1 MYKQKAILAAQN
13 LIAECVNRSKILPR
27 YLRVPLSLLCFA
39 LIIIGCAI
47 PEHAFAVQ
55 YDGPAQLPIA
65 TVPSAMSGTPTPGSI
80 IAVNAGG
87 DLQAALNNARCGD
100 KIELQAGATFTGRFT
115 LPAKGCDIN
124 HWIIVR
130 TSAPDS
136 ALPAEGRRVT
146 PCYAGVSSLKGRPQ
160 YPCTNPHNVLAKV
173 QMASFGDGPF
183 RFATGANF
191 YRFIG
196 LEITRPVGTSGKARL
211 VTGKGTTN
219 HFILDRSWLHGAPQ
233 DETSVGVSLN
243 GMTNAAVIDSYFSDF
258 HCIAVTGTCTDAHD
272 IGGGTSNTQDGPF
285 KIQNN
290 FLEASG
296 QSILFGG
303 GAATR
308 TPTDISILN
317 NHMWK
322 PWQWMLGN
330 PQFIGGTNGQPFIVK
345 NHLELKNA
353 VRVLIDSNLM
363 ENVWGGF
370 SQRGYSILLTPKNQQ
385 QGTTNL
391 CPICQV
397 TDVTIRYVHIS
408 HAGAGLQLATLL
420 SGDGITG
427 APAKAG
433 ARWSIH
439 DLVMDDLSPNYGG
452 GGVAFQI
459 ANAWPSNPLNTL
471 TINHVTAFPY
481 SQSHMMITGNKTS
494 NAQMYG
500 LVFRNNLIVT
510 ADYPVWNAGWG
521 SSSCAYSDVPAK
533 TIPKC
538 FATYSFINNGLIAP
552 PPAFPSSTWPANN
565 MFPKSIDYVQFT
577 NYNNGNGGN
586 YQLLSGSPY
595 NNAGTDGKDLGADIP
610 GLTQALANVE

>member
-1 MYKQKAILAAQN
+1 MGKRKDIFAAGRLVRHFSQACAQSLHAVLQVLAIALFA
-13 LIAECVNRSKILPR
+13 VG
-27 YLRVPLSLLCFA
+27 YLM
-39 LIIIGCAI
+39 
-47 PEHAFAVQ
+47 PEQAFAVQ
-55 YDGPAQLPIA
+55 YDGPAQLPVA
-65 TVPSAMSGTPTPGSI
+65 TVSTAMSGTPTPGSI

-136 ALPAEGRRVT
+136 ALPPQGQRVT
-146 PCYAGVSSLKGRPQ
+146 PCYAGIASLKGRPQ
-160 YPCTNPHNVLAKV
+160 YPCSNPRNVLAKV
-173 QMASFGDGPF
+173 QMASFGDGPL
-183 RFATGANF
+183 RFANGANF

-196 LEITRPVGTSGKARL
+196 LEITRPVGTAGKARL
-211 VTGKGTTN
+211 ITGRGTTN

-233 DETSVGVSLN
+233 DETSTGVGLN
-243 GMTNAAVIDSYFSDF
+243 GMSYAAVIDSYFSDF
-258 HCIAVTGTCTDAHD
+258 HCIAVTGTCTDSHA
-272 IGGGTSNTQDGPF
+272 IGGGTSDTQDGPF
-285 KIQNN
+285 KIQDN

-303 GAATR
+303 GAATK

-330 PQFIGGTNGQPFIVK
+330 LPFLGAPNGRPFIVK

-353 VRVLIDSNLM
+353 ARVLIDSNLM

-370 SQRGYSILLTPKNQQ
+370 SQSGYSILLTPKNQQ
-385 QGTTNL
+385 QGTKNI
-391 CPICQV
+391 CPVCQV
-397 TDVTIRYVHIS
+397 TDVTIRNVRIS
-408 HAGAGLQLATLL
+408 HAGAGMQLATLL
-420 SGDGITG
+420 SGDGTTG

-439 DLVMDDLSPNYGG
+439 DVVLDDLSPKYGG
-452 GGVAFQI
+452 GGTAFQI
-459 ANAWPSNPLNTL
+459 SNAWPSNPLNTV
-471 TINHVTAFPY
+471 TISHVTAFPFP
-481 SQSHMMITGNKTS
+481 QSHLMIIGNKMS

-500 LVFRNNLIVT
+500 LVFRNNLMVT

-521 SSSCAYSDVPAK
+521 TSSCAYSDVPVK
-533 TIPKC
+533 TIARC
-538 FATYSFINNGLIAP
+538 FATYSFVNNGLIAP
-552 PPAFPSSTWPANN
+552 PPAFPSSMWPTQN
-565 MFPKSIDYVQFT
+565 MFPASIEHVQFT

-586 YQLLSGSPY
+586 YQLLSSSPY
-595 NNAGTDGKDLGADIP
+595 KNAGTDGKDLGANIV
-610 GLTQALANVE
+610 GLNQVLGPVK